1 MSKKIDD
8 KTRPFEFS
16 RIRDLVFKEAGV
28 NYDTS
33 NPIQYETYR
42 KALDRFGLIDSFR
55 NFKYPETVLKYD
67 LKKEEGVTD
76 LMKGVAAEYADLIKS
91 YTDDPKGIIPDLW
104 PLFRVDYNPKFEAF
118 ADGKLA
124 IAKIK
129 LAQIDSI
136 LKTAD
141 DDEEESRDAAKGTG
155 LETSVPNPIVL
166 AETLRRHVNLKYVE
180 SLGYKVDGIK
190 DDASLS
196 RYLRF
201 NLADDESVTEES
213 KEAKPA
219 ESPSSPINQQTKET
233 ASIKKGQ
240 ASSNINLTKGV
251 ESKGAENTTE
261 GTATITEGK
270 PEIVKPEAAPLPATT
285 INLNLEKGS
294 DSPSPA
300 ASSSV
305 SSQSVIN
312 TTNISTPV
320 PSLEPAAA
328 SLTQQTIDLSKN
340 TAGSS
345 STINS
350 QNISQPT
357 QTTGDVVSTASTST
371 VINEGPA
378 PSNSTV
384 VENTTIN
391 QAGVEQEKKKPGLFK
406 KALSKAGALLSPL
419 LENTSESKGGISEM
433 VKAKLNKV
441 LPINSVNNVVN
452 NDKKETNS
460 ANQLNLT
467 KSSTQIENSKTNVV
481 TGDTANT
488 NVSTTTNQ
496 PAIDATIEKIN
507 PTVEG
512 NATTATPDAKPE
524 IPAPVIP
531 PTQSPTLT
539 EIKEPSPA
547 AEEKQPTQSNRPQR
561 GSSPDFSSLEKRLKR
576 IEMALTNPLEVI
588 IKEH

>member
-1 MSKKIDD
+1 LSKKIDD
-8 KTRPFEFS
+8 KARPFEFS

-28 NYDTS
+28 NYDVT

-67 LKKEEGVTD
+67 LKKEEGVTY
-76 LMKGVAAEYADLIKS
+76 LMKEVAAEYADLIKS

-118 ADGKLA
+118 ADEKLA
-124 IAKIK
+124 IADIT
-129 LAQIDSI
+129 LAQIDDI

-141 DDEEESRDAAKGTG
+141 GDDEESRDAAKGTG
-155 LETSVPNPIVL
+155 LETSVPNPIIL
-166 AETLRRHVNLKYVE
+166 AETLRRHINLKYVE

-201 NLADDESVTEES
+201 NLADDDSDKE
-213 KEAKPA
+213 EAKPA
-219 ESPSSPINQQTKET
+219 ESSSSPINQSTKET
-233 ASIKKGQ
+233 ASIKTGQ
-240 ASSNINLTKGV
+240 ASSNINLTKGA
-251 ESKGAENTTE
+251 EPKGAENTTE
-261 GTATITEGK
+261 GVATVTEGK
-270 PEIVKPEAAPLPATT
+270 PEIVKPEAAPLPTT
-285 INLNLEKGS
+285 NINLNLEKGPES
-294 DSPSPA
+294 QAPA
-300 ASSSV
+300 ASSNV

-312 TTNISTPV
+312 TTNVSTP
-320 PSLEPAAA
+320 PSLEPAVA
-328 SLTQQTIDLSKN
+328 SLTQQTLDLSKN
-340 TAGSS
+340 TTDSS

-350 QNISQPT
+350 KSVSQPM
-357 QTTGDVVSTASTST
+357 QTTGDVVSSASNST

-378 PSNSTV
+378 PSNNTAV

-391 QAGVEQEKKKPGLFK
+391 QTSVEKDKKKPGFFK

-419 LENTSESKGGISEM
+419 LENTSESKSSISEM
-433 VKAKLNKV
+433 VKDKLNKV

-467 KSSTQIENSKTNVV
+467 ESSTQIENNKTSVA
-481 TGDTANT
+481 GDSTNTA
-488 NVSTTTNQ
+488 VSTTTTQ
-496 PAIDATIEKIN
+496 PIIDATIEKIN

-547 AEEKQPTQSNRPQR
+547 AAEKSPNQPSQPQR
-561 GSSPDFSSLEKRLKR
+561 SSSPDFSSLEKRLKR

>member
-1 MSKKIDD
+1 MSEKLAAFAAIYAKEAAADVESKKADIVERTEKLKKATDLWTALEKESTGLGIADTFKAVFPQAGGDFIAVSGNTANPSLTNLLGYGGEFKAKVLELSKLKRAKDKLDNAITYLEITEKLAARDPEKYIGDLGKAILTLAASASGTGNSIDELL
-8 KTRPFEFS
+8 KSTFS
-16 RIRDLVFKEAGV
+16 TYEGFKEV
-28 NYDTS
+28 MDYEITNTS
-33 NPIQYETYR
+33 GPPNVKSSQEAYE
-42 KALDRFGLIDSFR
+42 
-55 NFKYPETVLKYD
+55 VLKD
-67 LKKEEGVTD
+67 
-76 LMKGVAAEYADLIKS
+76 
-91 YTDDPKGIIPDLW
+91 
-104 PLFRVDYNPKFEAF
+104 KFK
-118 ADGKLA
+118 DGT
-124 IAKIK
+124 
-129 LAQIDSI
+129 SSST
-136 LKTAD
+136 KTA
-141 DDEEESRDAAKGTG
+141 EKTAVS
-155 LETSVPNPIVL
+155 PIN
-166 AETLRRHVNLKYVE
+166 EPPSE
-180 SLGYKVDGIK
+180 SLTS
-190 DDASLS
+190 A
-196 RYLRF
+196 
-201 NLADDESVTEES
+201 
-213 KEAKPA
+213 
-219 ESPSSPINQQTKET
+219 SPSS
-233 ASIKKGQ
+233 GG
-240 ASSNINLTKGV
+240 INLATGV
-251 ESKGAENTTE
+251 EPKGAENTTE

-294 DSPSPA
+294 DSPSTA

-350 QNISQPT
+350 QSVSQPT
-357 QTTGDVVSTASTST
+357 QTTGDVVSTASNST

-391 QAGVEQEKKKPGLFK
+391 QPGVEQEKKKPGLFK

-419 LENTSESKGGISEM
+419 LENTSESKGGISEI

-467 KSSTQIENSKTNVV
+467 KSSTQIENSKTSVV

-512 NATTATPDAKPE
+512 NVTTATPEAKPE
-524 IPAPVIP
+524 IPAPIIP

-547 AEEKQPTQSNRPQR
+547 AEEKQPTQSNRPQY

>member
-1 MSKKIDD
+1 MSEKLAAFAAIYA
-8 KTRPFEFS
+8 
-16 RIRDLVFKEAGV
+16 KEAAADVERKKADIVGRKEKLKKATELWTSLEAESTSLGIADTFKKVFPQAGGDFIASSGSSV
-28 NYDTS
+28 NPSLTTLLSYDGDFKK
-33 NPIQYETYR
+33 NIQELLKTKFVKTNDKLNNAVTQLASAEKLAELSPEKY
-42 KALDRFGLIDSFR
+42 IDSLR
-55 NFKYPETVLKYD
+55 QVIGAVAVTKDMQNLTFKTYEGFKDFMEFEITNTPGFTSVNLSQEAYEVLK
-67 LKKEEGVTD
+67 E
-76 LMKGVAAEYADLIKS
+76 
-91 YTDDPKGIIPDLW
+91 
-104 PLFRVDYNPKFEAF
+104 KFEEVTSSSA
-118 ADGKLA
+118 
-124 IAKIK
+124 
-129 LAQIDSI
+129 
-136 LKTAD
+136 KTAD
-141 DDEEESRDAAKGTG
+141 KTTVSPINEPPSKSS
-155 LETSVPNPIVL
+155 TS
-166 AETLRRHVNLKYVE
+166 A
-180 SLGYKVDGIK
+180 
-190 DDASLS
+190 
-196 RYLRF
+196 
-201 NLADDESVTEES
+201 
-213 KEAKPA
+213 
-219 ESPSSPINQQTKET
+219 SPSS
-233 ASIKKGQ
+233 GG
-240 ASSNINLTKGV
+240 INLATGV
-251 ESKGAENTTE
+251 EPKGAENTTE
-261 GTATITEGK
+261 GTATVTEGK
-270 PEIVKPEAAPLPATT
+270 PEIVKPEAAPLPTT
-285 INLNLEKGS
+285 NINLNLEKGP
-294 DSPSPA
+294 DSQVPA
-300 ASSSV
+300 ASSNV

-312 TTNISTPV
+312 TTNISTPS

-340 TAGSS
+340 TTDAS

-350 QNISQPT
+350 KSVSQPT
-357 QTTGDVVSTASTST
+357 QTTGDVVSTASNST

-391 QAGVEQEKKKPGLFK
+391 QPGVEKEKKKPGFFK

-419 LENTSESKGGISEM
+419 LENTSESKSGISEM

-441 LPINSVNNVVN
+441 LPINSVDNVVN
-452 NDKKETNS
+452 NNKKEKNS

-467 KSSTQIENSKTNVV
+467 KSSTQIENSKTSVV
-481 TGDTANT
+481 AGDTANT

-496 PAIDATIEKIN
+496 PVIDATIEKIN

-547 AEEKQPTQSNRPQR
+547 TEEKQPTQSNRPQR

>member
-1 MSKKIDD
+1 MSEKLAAFAAIYA
-8 KTRPFEFS
+8 
-16 RIRDLVFKEAGV
+16 KEAAADVERKKADIVGRKENLKKATELWTSLEAESTSLGIADTFKAVFPQAGGDFIAISGISV
-28 NYDTS
+28 NPKLTTLLGYDGDFKK
-33 NPIQYETYR
+33 NIQELLKTKFVKTNDKLNNAVAQLASAEKLAELSPEKY
-42 KALDRFGLIDSFR
+42 IDSLR
-55 NFKYPETVLKYD
+55 QVIGAVAVTKDMQNLTFKTYEGFKDFMEFEITNTPGFTSVNLSQEAYEVLK
-67 LKKEEGVTD
+67 E
-76 LMKGVAAEYADLIKS
+76 
-91 YTDDPKGIIPDLW
+91 
-104 PLFRVDYNPKFEAF
+104 KFEEVT
-118 ADGKLA
+118 
-124 IAKIK
+124 
-129 LAQIDSI
+129 SSNT
-136 LKTAD
+136 KTA
-141 DDEEESRDAAKGTG
+141 EKTAVSPINEPPSKS
-155 LETSVPNPIVL
+155 LTS
-166 AETLRRHVNLKYVE
+166 A
-180 SLGYKVDGIK
+180 
-190 DDASLS
+190 
-196 RYLRF
+196 
-201 NLADDESVTEES
+201 
-213 KEAKPA
+213 
-219 ESPSSPINQQTKET
+219 SPSS
-233 ASIKKGQ
+233 GG
-240 ASSNINLTKGV
+240 INLATGV
-251 ESKGAENTTE
+251 EPKGAENTTE
-261 GTATITEGK
+261 GTATVTEGK
-270 PEIVKPEAAPLPATT
+270 PEIVKPEAAPLPTT
-285 INLNLEKGS
+285 NINLNLEKGP
-294 DSPSPA
+294 DSQAPV
-300 ASSSV
+300 ASSNV

-312 TTNISTPV
+312 TTNVSTQS

-340 TAGSS
+340 TADSS

-419 LENTSESKGGISEM
+419 LENTSESKGSISEM

-467 KSSTQIENSKTNVV
+467 KSSTQIENSKTSVV
-481 TGDTANT
+481 AGDTANT

-496 PAIDATIEKIN
+496 PVIDATIEKIN

-547 AEEKQPTQSNRPQR
+547 TEEKQPTQSNRPQR

>member
-1 MSKKIDD
+1 MSEKLAAFAAIYAKEAAADVESKKADIVERTEKLKKATDLWTALEKESTGLGIADTFKAVFPQAGGDFIAVSGNTANPSLTNLLGYGGEFKAKVLELSKLKRAKDKLDNAITYLEITEKLAARDPEKYIGDLGKAILTLAASASGTGNSIDELL
-8 KTRPFEFS
+8 KSTFS
-16 RIRDLVFKEAGV
+16 TYEGFKEV
-28 NYDTS
+28 MDYEITNTS
-33 NPIQYETYR
+33 GPPNVKSSQEAYE
-42 KALDRFGLIDSFR
+42 
-55 NFKYPETVLKYD
+55 VLKD
-67 LKKEEGVTD
+67 
-76 LMKGVAAEYADLIKS
+76 
-91 YTDDPKGIIPDLW
+91 
-104 PLFRVDYNPKFEAF
+104 KFK
-118 ADGKLA
+118 DGT
-124 IAKIK
+124 
-129 LAQIDSI
+129 SSST
-136 LKTAD
+136 KTA
-141 DDEEESRDAAKGTG
+141 EKTA
-155 LETSVPNPIVL
+155 V
-166 AETLRRHVNLKYVE
+166 
-180 SLGYKVDGIK
+180 
-190 DDASLS
+190 
-196 RYLRF
+196 
-201 NLADDESVTEES
+201 
-213 KEAKPA
+213 
-219 ESPSSPINQQTKET
+219 SPINEPPSESLTSAT
-233 ASIKKGQ
+233 P
-240 ASSNINLTKGV
+240 SSGGINLATGV
-251 ESKGAENTTE
+251 EPKGAENTTE

-294 DSPSPA
+294 DSPSTA

-350 QNISQPT
+350 QSVSQPT
-357 QTTGDVVSTASTST
+357 QTTGDVVSTASNST

-391 QAGVEQEKKKPGLFK
+391 QPGVEQEKKKPGLFK

-419 LENTSESKGGISEM
+419 LENTSESKGGISEI

-467 KSSTQIENSKTNVV
+467 KSSTQIENSKTSVV

-512 NATTATPDAKPE
+512 NVTTATPEAKPE
-524 IPAPVIP
+524 IPAPIIP

-547 AEEKQPTQSNRPQR
+547 AEEKQPTQSNRPQY

>member
-1 MSKKIDD
+1 MSEESEKPVNLLTTAFAAILAKGAAADIESKKADIVKRTEYLTEATKLWTSLETKSTDLGIADTFKAVFPQAGGDYIAISGNMANPSLTTLLGSGDEFKKNINKLLKPKFVKTND
-8 KTRPFEFS
+8 KLNNAVTQLASAEKLAALSPEKYIES
-16 RIRDLVFKEAGV
+16 LAGV
-28 NYDTS
+28 IGAVATTKDIQNLTFKTYEGFRDFMEFEITNTPGFTS
-33 NPIQYETYR
+33 VNLSQEAYE
-42 KALDRFGLIDSFR
+42 
-55 NFKYPETVLKYD
+55 VLKE
-67 LKKEEGVTD
+67 KFGVVT
-76 LMKGVAAEYADLIKS
+76 S
-91 YTDDPKGIIPDLW
+91 SNT
-104 PLFRVDYNPKFEAF
+104 
-118 ADGKLA
+118 
-124 IAKIK
+124 
-129 LAQIDSI
+129 
-136 LKTAD
+136 KTA
-141 DDEEESRDAAKGTG
+141 EKTAVSPINEPPSKSS
-155 LETSVPNPIVL
+155 TS
-166 AETLRRHVNLKYVE
+166 A
-180 SLGYKVDGIK
+180 
-190 DDASLS
+190 
-196 RYLRF
+196 
-201 NLADDESVTEES
+201 
-213 KEAKPA
+213 
-219 ESPSSPINQQTKET
+219 SPSS
-233 ASIKKGQ
+233 GG
-240 ASSNINLTKGV
+240 INLATGV
-251 ESKGAENTTE
+251 EPKGAENTTE
-261 GTATITEGK
+261 GTATVTEGK
-270 PEIVKPEAAPLPATT
+270 PEIVKPEAAPLPTT
-285 INLNLEKGS
+285 NINLNLEKGL
-294 DSPSPA
+294 DSQAPA
-300 ASSSV
+300 ASSNV

-312 TTNISTPV
+312 TTNVSTPS

-340 TAGSS
+340 TTGAS

-350 QNISQPT
+350 QSVSQPT
-357 QTTGDVVSTASTST
+357 QTTGDVVSTASNST
-371 VINEGPA
+371 VINESPA

-391 QAGVEQEKKKPGLFK
+391 QPGVEKEKKKPGFFK

-433 VKAKLNKV
+433 IKAKLNKV
-441 LPINSVNNVVN
+441 LPINSVNGVVN

-467 KSSTQIENSKTNVV
+467 KSSTQIENSKTSVV

-512 NATTATPDAKPE
+512 NATTATPEAKPE

-547 AEEKQPTQSNRPQR
+547 AEEKQPTQSNRQQS

>member
-1 MSKKIDD
+1 MSEKLAAFAAIYA
-8 KTRPFEFS
+8 
-16 RIRDLVFKEAGV
+16 KEAAADVERKKADIVERKEKLKKATDLWISLEAESTSLGIADTFKAVFPQAGGDFIASSGSIVNPSLTTLLSYDGEFKTNIKELLKTKFVKTNDKLNNAVAQLASAEKSAALSPEKYIESLKGV
-28 NYDTS
+28 IGAVAVTKDMQNLTFKTYEGFKDFMEFEITNTPGFTS
-33 NPIQYETYR
+33 VNLSQEAYE
-42 KALDRFGLIDSFR
+42 
-55 NFKYPETVLKYD
+55 VLK
-67 LKKEEGVTD
+67 E
-76 LMKGVAAEYADLIKS
+76 
-91 YTDDPKGIIPDLW
+91 
-104 PLFRVDYNPKFEAF
+104 KFEEVT
-118 ADGKLA
+118 
-124 IAKIK
+124 
-129 LAQIDSI
+129 SSNT
-136 LKTAD
+136 KTAD
-141 DDEEESRDAAKGTG
+141 KTTVSPINEPPSKSS
-155 LETSVPNPIVL
+155 TS
-166 AETLRRHVNLKYVE
+166 A
-180 SLGYKVDGIK
+180 
-190 DDASLS
+190 
-196 RYLRF
+196 
-201 NLADDESVTEES
+201 
-213 KEAKPA
+213 
-219 ESPSSPINQQTKET
+219 SPSS
-233 ASIKKGQ
+233 GG
-240 ASSNINLTKGV
+240 INLATGV
-251 ESKGAENTTE
+251 EPKGAENTTE
-261 GTATITEGK
+261 GTATVTEGK
-270 PEIVKPEAAPLPATT
+270 PEIVKPEAAPLPTT
-285 INLNLEKGS
+285 NINLNLEKGP
-294 DSPSPA
+294 DSQVPA
-300 ASSSV
+300 ASSNV

-340 TAGSS
+340 TTDAS

-350 QNISQPT
+350 KSVSQPT
-357 QTTGDVVSTASTST
+357 QTTGDVVSTASNST

-391 QAGVEQEKKKPGLFK
+391 QSGVEKEKKKPGFFK

-419 LENTSESKGGISEM
+419 LENTSESKSSISEI

-441 LPINSVNNVVN
+441 LPINSVDNVVN
-452 NDKKETNS
+452 NNKKEKNS

-467 KSSTQIENSKTNVV
+467 KSSTQIENSKTSVV
-481 TGDTANT
+481 AGDTANT

-496 PAIDATIEKIN
+496 PVIDATIEKIN

-531 PTQSPTLT
+531 PTQRPTLT

-547 AEEKQPTQSNRPQR
+547 TEEKQPTQSNRPQR

>member
-1 MSKKIDD
+1 M
-8 KTRPFEFS
+8 
-16 RIRDLVFKEAGV
+16 
-28 NYDTS
+28 
-33 NPIQYETYR
+33 
-42 KALDRFGLIDSFR
+42 
-55 NFKYPETVLKYD
+55 
-67 LKKEEGVTD
+67 
-76 LMKGVAAEYADLIKS
+76 
-91 YTDDPKGIIPDLW
+91 
-104 PLFRVDYNPKFEAF
+104 
-118 ADGKLA
+118 
-124 IAKIK
+124 
-129 LAQIDSI
+129 
-136 LKTAD
+136 
-141 DDEEESRDAAKGTG
+141 
-155 LETSVPNPIVL
+155 
-166 AETLRRHVNLKYVE
+166 
-180 SLGYKVDGIK
+180 
-190 DDASLS
+190 
-196 RYLRF
+196 
-201 NLADDESVTEES
+201 
-213 KEAKPA
+213 
-219 ESPSSPINQQTKET
+219 
-233 ASIKKGQ
+233 
-240 ASSNINLTKGV
+240 
-251 ESKGAENTTE
+251 
-261 GTATITEGK
+261 
-270 PEIVKPEAAPLPATT
+270 
-285 INLNLEKGS
+285 
-294 DSPSPA
+294 
-300 ASSSV
+300 
-305 SSQSVIN
+305 
-312 TTNISTPV
+312 
-320 PSLEPAAA
+320 PSLESAAA

-391 QAGVEQEKKKPGLFK
+391 QPGVEKEKKKPGFFK

-419 LENTSESKGGISEM
+419 LENTSESKSSISEM

-441 LPINSVNNVVN
+441 LPINSVDNVVN
-452 NDKKETNS
+452 NNKKETNS

-467 KSSTQIENSKTNVV
+467 KSSTQIENSKTSVV
-481 TGDTANT
+481 AGDTANT

-496 PAIDATIEKIN
+496 PVIDATIEKIN

-547 AEEKQPTQSNRPQR
+547 TEEKQPTQSNRPQR

>member
-1 MSKKIDD
+1 MDYEITNTSGPPNVK
-8 KTRPFEFS
+8 S
-16 RIRDLVFKEAGV
+16 SQEA
-28 NYDTS
+28 
-33 NPIQYETYR
+33 YE
-42 KALDRFGLIDSFR
+42 
-55 NFKYPETVLKYD
+55 VLKD
-67 LKKEEGVTD
+67 
-76 LMKGVAAEYADLIKS
+76 
-91 YTDDPKGIIPDLW
+91 
-104 PLFRVDYNPKFEAF
+104 KFK
-118 ADGKLA
+118 DGT
-124 IAKIK
+124 
-129 LAQIDSI
+129 SSST
-136 LKTAD
+136 KTA
-141 DDEEESRDAAKGTG
+141 EKTAVS
-155 LETSVPNPIVL
+155 PIN
-166 AETLRRHVNLKYVE
+166 EPPSE
-180 SLGYKVDGIK
+180 SLTS
-190 DDASLS
+190 A
-196 RYLRF
+196 
-201 NLADDESVTEES
+201 
-213 KEAKPA
+213 
-219 ESPSSPINQQTKET
+219 SPSS
-233 ASIKKGQ
+233 GG
-240 ASSNINLTKGV
+240 INLATGV
-251 ESKGAENTTE
+251 EPKGAENTTE

-270 PEIVKPEAAPLPATT
+270 PEIVKREAAPLPATT
-285 INLNLEKGS
+285 IILNLEKGS
-294 DSPSPA
+294 DSPSTA

-350 QNISQPT
+350 QSVSQPT
-357 QTTGDVVSTASTST
+357 QTTGDVVSTASNST

-391 QAGVEQEKKKPGLFK
+391 QPGVEQEKKKPGLFK

-419 LENTSESKGGISEM
+419 LENTSESKGGISEI

-467 KSSTQIENSKTNVV
+467 KSSTQIENSKTSVV

-512 NATTATPDAKPE
+512 NVTTATPEAKPE
-524 IPAPVIP
+524 IPAPIIP

-547 AEEKQPTQSNRPQR
+547 AEEKQPTQSNRPQY

>member
-1 MSKKIDD
+1 MSEKLAAFAAIYAKEATADVESKKADIVERTEKLKKATDLWTALEKESTGLGIADTFKAVFPQAGGDFIAVSGNTANPSLTNLLGYGGEFKAKVLELSKLKRAKDKLDNAITYLEITEKLAARDPEKYIGDLGKAILTLAASASGTGNSIDELL
-8 KTRPFEFS
+8 KSTFS
-16 RIRDLVFKEAGV
+16 TYEGFKEV
-28 NYDTS
+28 MDYEITNTS
-33 NPIQYETYR
+33 GPPNVKSSQEAYE
-42 KALDRFGLIDSFR
+42 
-55 NFKYPETVLKYD
+55 VLKD
-67 LKKEEGVTD
+67 
-76 LMKGVAAEYADLIKS
+76 
-91 YTDDPKGIIPDLW
+91 
-104 PLFRVDYNPKFEAF
+104 KFK
-118 ADGKLA
+118 DGT
-124 IAKIK
+124 
-129 LAQIDSI
+129 SSST
-136 LKTAD
+136 KTA
-141 DDEEESRDAAKGTG
+141 EKTAVS
-155 LETSVPNPIVL
+155 PIN
-166 AETLRRHVNLKYVE
+166 EPPSE
-180 SLGYKVDGIK
+180 SLTS
-190 DDASLS
+190 A
-196 RYLRF
+196 
-201 NLADDESVTEES
+201 
-213 KEAKPA
+213 
-219 ESPSSPINQQTKET
+219 SPSS
-233 ASIKKGQ
+233 GG
-240 ASSNINLTKGV
+240 INLATGV
-251 ESKGAENTTE
+251 EPKGAENTTE

-320 PSLEPAAA
+320 PSLESAAA

-419 LENTSESKGGISEM
+419 LENTSESKGGISET
-433 VKAKLNKV
+433 VKAKLNKA

-467 KSSTQIENSKTNVV
+467 KSSTQIENSKTSVV

-512 NATTATPDAKPE
+512 NVTTATPDAKPE
-524 IPAPVIP
+524 ILAPVIP
-531 PTQSPTLT
+531 PTQSPTIA

-547 AEEKQPTQSNRPQR
+547 ADAKQPTQSNQPQY

>member
-1 MSKKIDD
+1 MSEKLAAFAAIYA
-8 KTRPFEFS
+8 
-16 RIRDLVFKEAGV
+16 KEAAADVERKKADIVGRKEKLKKATELWTSLEAESTSLGIADTFKAVFPQAGGDFIASSGSSV
-28 NYDTS
+28 NPSLTTLLSYDGDFKK
-33 NPIQYETYR
+33 NIQELLKTKFVKTNDKLNNAVTQLASAEKLAELSPEKY
-42 KALDRFGLIDSFR
+42 IDSLR
-55 NFKYPETVLKYD
+55 QVIGAVAVTKDMQNLTFKTYEGFKDFMEFEITNTPGFTSVNLSQEAYEVLK
-67 LKKEEGVTD
+67 E
-76 LMKGVAAEYADLIKS
+76 
-91 YTDDPKGIIPDLW
+91 
-104 PLFRVDYNPKFEAF
+104 KFEEVT
-118 ADGKLA
+118 
-124 IAKIK
+124 
-129 LAQIDSI
+129 SSNT
-136 LKTAD
+136 KTA
-141 DDEEESRDAAKGTG
+141 EKTAVSPINEPPSKS
-155 LETSVPNPIVL
+155 LTS
-166 AETLRRHVNLKYVE
+166 A
-180 SLGYKVDGIK
+180 
-190 DDASLS
+190 
-196 RYLRF
+196 
-201 NLADDESVTEES
+201 
-213 KEAKPA
+213 
-219 ESPSSPINQQTKET
+219 SPSS
-233 ASIKKGQ
+233 GG
-240 ASSNINLTKGV
+240 INLATGV
-251 ESKGAENTTE
+251 EPKGAENTTE
-261 GTATITEGK
+261 GTATVTEGK
-270 PEIVKPEAAPLPATT
+270 PEIVKPEAAPLPTT
-285 INLNLEKGS
+285 NINLNLEKGP
-294 DSPSPA
+294 DSQAPV
-300 ASSSV
+300 ASSNV

-312 TTNISTPV
+312 TTNVSTPS

-419 LENTSESKGGISEM
+419 LENTSESKGSISEM

-441 LPINSVNNVVN
+441 LPINSVDNVVN
-452 NDKKETNS
+452 NNKKEKNS

-467 KSSTQIENSKTNVV
+467 KSSTQIENSKTSVV
-481 TGDTANT
+481 AGDTANT

-496 PAIDATIEKIN
+496 PVIDATIEKIN

-539 EIKEPSPA
+539 EIKKPSPA
-547 AEEKQPTQSNRPQR
+547 TEEKQPTQSNRPQR

>member
-1 MSKKIDD
+1 LSKKIDD
-8 KTRPFEFS
+8 KARPFEFS

-28 NYDTS
+28 NYDVT

-67 LKKEEGVTD
+67 LKKEEGVTY
-76 LMKGVAAEYADLIKS
+76 LMKEVAAEYADLIKS

-118 ADGKLA
+118 ADEKLA
-124 IAKIK
+124 IADIT
-129 LAQIDSI
+129 LAQIDDI

-141 DDEEESRDAAKGTG
+141 GDDEESRDAAKGTG
-155 LETSVPNPIVL
+155 LETSVPNPIIL
-166 AETLRRHVNLKYVE
+166 AETLRRHINLKYVE

-201 NLADDESVTEES
+201 NLADDDSDKE
-213 KEAKPA
+213 EAKPA
-219 ESPSSPINQQTKET
+219 ESSSSPINQSTKET
-233 ASIKKGQ
+233 ASIKTGQ
-240 ASSNINLTKGV
+240 ASSNINLTKGA
-251 ESKGAENTTE
+251 EPKGAENTTE
-261 GTATITEGK
+261 GVATVTEGK
-270 PEIVKPEAAPLPATT
+270 PEIVKPEAAPLPTT
-285 INLNLEKGS
+285 NINLNLEKGPES
-294 DSPSPA
+294 QAPA
-300 ASSSV
+300 ASSNV

-312 TTNISTPV
+312 TTNVSTP
-320 PSLEPAAA
+320 PSLEPAVA
-328 SLTQQTIDLSKN
+328 SLTQQTLDLSKN
-340 TAGSS
+340 TTDSS

-350 QNISQPT
+350 KSVSQPM
-357 QTTGDVVSTASTST
+357 QTTGDVVSSASNST

-378 PSNSTV
+378 PSNNTAV

-391 QAGVEQEKKKPGLFK
+391 QTSVEKDKKKLGFFK

-419 LENTSESKGGISEM
+419 LENTSESKSSISEM
-433 VKAKLNKV
+433 VKDKLNKV

-467 KSSTQIENSKTNVV
+467 ESSTQIENNKTSVA
-481 TGDTANT
+481 GDSTNTA
-488 NVSTTTNQ
+488 VSTTTTQ
-496 PAIDATIEKIN
+496 PIIDATIEKIN

-547 AEEKQPTQSNRPQR
+547 AAEKSPNQPSQPQR
-561 GSSPDFSSLEKRLKR
+561 SSSPDFSSLEKRLKR

>member
-1 MSKKIDD
+1 MSEKLAAFAAIYA
-8 KTRPFEFS
+8 
-16 RIRDLVFKEAGV
+16 KEAAADVERKKADIVERKEKLKKATDLWISLEAESTSLGIADTFKAVFPQAGGDVITVSGSVVNPSLTTLLGYDGEFKTNIKELLKTKFVKTNDKLNNAVAQLASAEKSAALSPEKYIESLKGV
-28 NYDTS
+28 IGAVAVTKDMQNLTFKTYEGFKDFMEFEITNTPGFTS
-33 NPIQYETYR
+33 VNLSQEAYE
-42 KALDRFGLIDSFR
+42 
-55 NFKYPETVLKYD
+55 VLK
-67 LKKEEGVTD
+67 E
-76 LMKGVAAEYADLIKS
+76 
-91 YTDDPKGIIPDLW
+91 
-104 PLFRVDYNPKFEAF
+104 KFEEVTSSSA
-118 ADGKLA
+118 
-124 IAKIK
+124 
-129 LAQIDSI
+129 
-136 LKTAD
+136 KTAD
-141 DDEEESRDAAKGTG
+141 KTTVSPINEPPSKSS
-155 LETSVPNPIVL
+155 TS
-166 AETLRRHVNLKYVE
+166 A
-180 SLGYKVDGIK
+180 
-190 DDASLS
+190 
-196 RYLRF
+196 
-201 NLADDESVTEES
+201 
-213 KEAKPA
+213 
-219 ESPSSPINQQTKET
+219 SPSS
-233 ASIKKGQ
+233 GG
-240 ASSNINLTKGV
+240 INLATGV
-251 ESKGAENTTE
+251 EPKGAENTTE
-261 GTATITEGK
+261 GTATVTEGK
-270 PEIVKPEAAPLPATT
+270 PEIVKPEAAPLPTT
-285 INLNLEKGS
+285 NINLNLEKGP
-294 DSPSPA
+294 DSQVPA
-300 ASSSV
+300 ASSNV

-312 TTNISTPV
+312 TTNISTPS

-340 TAGSS
+340 TTDAS

-350 QNISQPT
+350 KSVSQPT
-357 QTTGDVVSTASTST
+357 QTTGDVVSTASNST

-391 QAGVEQEKKKPGLFK
+391 QPGVEKEKKKPGFFK

-419 LENTSESKGGISEM
+419 LENTSESKSSISEM

-441 LPINSVNNVVN
+441 LPINSVDNVVN
-452 NDKKETNS
+452 NNKKEKNS

-467 KSSTQIENSKTNVV
+467 KSSTQIENSKTSVV
-481 TGDTANT
+481 AGDTANT

-496 PAIDATIEKIN
+496 PVIDATIEKIN

-547 AEEKQPTQSNRPQR
+547 TEEKQPTQSNRPQR

>member
-1 MSKKIDD
+1 MSEKLAAFAAIYA
-8 KTRPFEFS
+8 
-16 RIRDLVFKEAGV
+16 KEAAADVERKKADIVERKEKLKKATDLWISLEAESTSLGIADTFKAVFPQAGGDVITVSGSIV
-28 NYDTS
+28 NPSLTTLLGYDGEFKTNIKELLKTKFVKTNDKLNNAVTQLAS
-33 NPIQYETYR
+33 AEKLAELSPEKY
-42 KALDRFGLIDSFR
+42 IDSLR
-55 NFKYPETVLKYD
+55 QVIGAVAVTKDMQNLTFKTYEGFKDFMEFEITNTPGFTSVNLSQEAYEVLK
-67 LKKEEGVTD
+67 E
-76 LMKGVAAEYADLIKS
+76 
-91 YTDDPKGIIPDLW
+91 
-104 PLFRVDYNPKFEAF
+104 KFEEVTSSSA
-118 ADGKLA
+118 
-124 IAKIK
+124 
-129 LAQIDSI
+129 
-136 LKTAD
+136 KTAD
-141 DDEEESRDAAKGTG
+141 KTTVSPINEPPSKSS
-155 LETSVPNPIVL
+155 TS
-166 AETLRRHVNLKYVE
+166 A
-180 SLGYKVDGIK
+180 
-190 DDASLS
+190 
-196 RYLRF
+196 
-201 NLADDESVTEES
+201 
-213 KEAKPA
+213 
-219 ESPSSPINQQTKET
+219 SPSS
-233 ASIKKGQ
+233 GG
-240 ASSNINLTKGV
+240 INLATGV
-251 ESKGAENTTE
+251 EPKGAENTTE
-261 GTATITEGK
+261 GTATVTEGK
-270 PEIVKPEAAPLPATT
+270 PEIVKPEAAPLPTT
-285 INLNLEKGS
+285 NINLNLEKGP
-294 DSPSPA
+294 DSQVPA
-300 ASSSV
+300 ASSNV

-312 TTNISTPV
+312 TTNISTPP

-340 TAGSS
+340 TTDAS

-350 QNISQPT
+350 KSVSQPT
-357 QTTGDVVSTASTST
+357 QTTGDVVSTASNST

-391 QAGVEQEKKKPGLFK
+391 QPGVEKEKKKPGFFK

-419 LENTSESKGGISEM
+419 LENTSESKSSISEM

-441 LPINSVNNVVN
+441 LPINSVDNVVN

-467 KSSTQIENSKTNVV
+467 KSSTQIENSKTSVV
-481 TGDTANT
+481 AGDTANT

-496 PAIDATIEKIN
+496 PVIDATIEKIN

-547 AEEKQPTQSNRPQR
+547 TEEKQPTQSNRPQR

>member
-1 MSKKIDD
+1 MSEKLAAFAAIYA
-8 KTRPFEFS
+8 
-16 RIRDLVFKEAGV
+16 KEAAADVERKKADIVERKEKLKKATDLWISLEAESTSLGIADTFKAVFPQAGGDVITVSGSIVNPSLTTLLGYDGEFKTNIKELLKTKFVKTNDKLNNAVAQLASAEKSAALSPEKYIESLKGV
-28 NYDTS
+28 IGAVAVTKDMQNLTFKTYEGFKDFMEFEITNTPGFTS
-33 NPIQYETYR
+33 VNLSQEAYE
-42 KALDRFGLIDSFR
+42 
-55 NFKYPETVLKYD
+55 VLK
-67 LKKEEGVTD
+67 E
-76 LMKGVAAEYADLIKS
+76 
-91 YTDDPKGIIPDLW
+91 
-104 PLFRVDYNPKFEAF
+104 KFE
-118 ADGKLA
+118 DGTSSSA
-124 IAKIK
+124 
-129 LAQIDSI
+129 
-136 LKTAD
+136 KTAD
-141 DDEEESRDAAKGTG
+141 KTTVS
-155 LETSVPNPIVL
+155 PIN
-166 AETLRRHVNLKYVE
+166 EPP
-180 SLGYKVDGIK
+180 
-190 DDASLS
+190 
-196 RYLRF
+196 
-201 NLADDESVTEES
+201 S
-213 KEAKPA
+213 KSSTPA
-219 ESPSSPINQQTKET
+219 SPSS
-233 ASIKKGQ
+233 GG
-240 ASSNINLTKGV
+240 INLAAGV
-251 ESKGAENTTE
+251 EPKGAENTTE
-261 GTATITEGK
+261 GTATVTEGK
-270 PEIVKPEAAPLPATT
+270 PEIVKPEAAPLPTT
-285 INLNLEKGS
+285 NINLNLEKGS
-294 DSPSPA
+294 DSQAPA
-300 ASSSV
+300 ASSNV

-312 TTNISTPV
+312 TTNISTPS

-340 TAGSS
+340 TTDAS

-350 QNISQPT
+350 KSVSQPT
-357 QTTGDVVSTASTST
+357 QTTGDVVSTASNST

-391 QAGVEQEKKKPGLFK
+391 QPGVEKEKKKPGFFK

-419 LENTSESKGGISEM
+419 LENTSESKSSISEM

-441 LPINSVNNVVN
+441 LPINSVDNVVN
-452 NDKKETNS
+452 NNKKEKNS

-467 KSSTQIENSKTNVV
+467 KSSTQIENSKTSVV
-481 TGDTANT
+481 AGDTANT

-496 PAIDATIEKIN
+496 PVIDATIEKIN

-547 AEEKQPTQSNRPQR
+547 TEEKQPTQSNRPQR

>member
-1 MSKKIDD
+1 LSKKIDD
-8 KTRPFEFS
+8 KARPFEFS

-28 NYDTS
+28 NYDVT

-67 LKKEEGVTD
+67 LKKEEGVTY
-76 LMKGVAAEYADLIKS
+76 LMKEVAAEYTDLIKS

-118 ADGKLA
+118 ADEKLA
-124 IAKIK
+124 IADIT
-129 LAQIDSI
+129 LAQIDDI

-141 DDEEESRDAAKGTG
+141 GDDEESRDAAKGTG
-155 LETSVPNPIVL
+155 LETSVPNPIIL
-166 AETLRRHVNLKYVE
+166 AETLRRHINLKYVE

-201 NLADDESVTEES
+201 NLADDDSDKE
-213 KEAKPA
+213 EAKPA
-219 ESPSSPINQQTKET
+219 ESSSSPINQSTKET
-233 ASIKKGQ
+233 ASIKTGQ
-240 ASSNINLTKGV
+240 ASSNINLTKGA
-251 ESKGAENTTE
+251 EPRGAENTTE
-261 GTATITEGK
+261 GVATVTEGK
-270 PEIVKPEAAPLPATT
+270 PEIVKPEAAPLPATN
-285 INLNLEKGS
+285 INLNLEKGP
-294 DSPSPA
+294 DSPGPG
-300 ASSSV
+300 ASSNV

-312 TTNISTPV
+312 TTNISTSL

-328 SLTQQTIDLSKN
+328 SITQQTLDLSKN
-340 TAGSS
+340 TTGPS

-350 QNISQPT
+350 QSVSQPM
-357 QTTGDVVSTASTST
+357 QTTGDTVSSASNST

-378 PSNSTV
+378 PSANTL

-391 QAGVEQEKKKPGLFK
+391 QTSVEKDKKKPGFFK
-406 KALSKAGALLSPL
+406 NALSKAGALLSPL
-419 LENTSESKGGISEM
+419 LENTSESNRGISEM

-467 KSSTQIENSKTNVV
+467 ESSTQIENNKTSVAA
-481 TGDTANT
+481 GDSTNTA
-488 NVSTTTNQ
+488 VSTTTTQ
-496 PAIDATIEKIN
+496 PIIDATIEKIN

-547 AEEKQPTQSNRPQR
+547 AAEKSPNQPSQPQR
-561 GSSPDFSSLEKRLKR
+561 SSNPDFSSLEKRLKR
-576 IEMALTNPLEVI
+576 IEIALTNPLEVI

>member
-1 MSKKIDD
+1 MSEKLAAFAAIYAKEAAADVERKKADIVERKEKLKKATELWTSLEAESTSLGIAD
-8 KTRPFEFS
+8 K
-16 RIRDLVFKEAGV
+16 FKEVFPQAGGETNGISGSIV
-28 NYDTS
+28 NPSLTTLLSYDGDFKK
-33 NPIQYETYR
+33 NIQELLKTKFVKTNDKLNNAVTQLASAEKLAELSPEKY
-42 KALDRFGLIDSFR
+42 IDSLR
-55 NFKYPETVLKYD
+55 QVIGAVAVTKDMQNLTFKTYEGFKDFMEFEITNTPGFTSVNLSQEAYEVLK
-67 LKKEEGVTD
+67 E
-76 LMKGVAAEYADLIKS
+76 
-91 YTDDPKGIIPDLW
+91 
-104 PLFRVDYNPKFEAF
+104 KFEEVTSSSA
-118 ADGKLA
+118 
-124 IAKIK
+124 
-129 LAQIDSI
+129 
-136 LKTAD
+136 KTAD
-141 DDEEESRDAAKGTG
+141 KTTVSPINEPPSKSS
-155 LETSVPNPIVL
+155 TS
-166 AETLRRHVNLKYVE
+166 A
-180 SLGYKVDGIK
+180 
-190 DDASLS
+190 
-196 RYLRF
+196 
-201 NLADDESVTEES
+201 
-213 KEAKPA
+213 
-219 ESPSSPINQQTKET
+219 SPSS
-233 ASIKKGQ
+233 GG
-240 ASSNINLTKGV
+240 INLATGV
-251 ESKGAENTTE
+251 EPKGAENTTE
-261 GTATITEGK
+261 GTATVTEGK
-270 PEIVKPEAAPLPATT
+270 PEIVKPEAAPLPTT
-285 INLNLEKGS
+285 NINLNLEKGS
-294 DSPSPA
+294 DSQAPA
-300 ASSSV
+300 ASSNV

-312 TTNISTPV
+312 TTNISTPS

-340 TAGSS
+340 TTDAS

-350 QNISQPT
+350 KSVSQPT
-357 QTTGDVVSTASTST
+357 QTTGDVVSTASNST

-391 QAGVEQEKKKPGLFK
+391 QPGVEKEKKKPGFFK

-419 LENTSESKGGISEM
+419 LENTSESKSGISEM
-433 VKAKLNKV
+433 VKAKLNKD
-441 LPINSVNNVVN
+441 LPINSVDNVVN

-467 KSSTQIENSKTNVV
+467 KSSTQIENSKTSVV
-481 TGDTANT
+481 AGDTANT

-496 PAIDATIEKIN
+496 PVIDATIEKIN

-547 AEEKQPTQSNRPQR
+547 TEEKQPTQSNRPQR